1 MKREFAKHFP
11 LVLATFLL
19 LDAAW
24 LGLVAPRFYQSQIGY
39 LLRDTPNWYAAG
51 VFYLVYISG
60 LTIFVVTPAI
70 RGQSLWWGVAKGA
83 WFGVVTYATYDLTNL
98 ATIRDWPLL
107 VTLVDLAWG
116 ATLCAATTFVSAW
129 IGRRR
134 IACCR
139 VAGREGAALTEPL

>member
-1 MKREFAKHFP
+1 MKRDFAKHFP

-51 VFYLVYISG
+51 LFYLVYISG
-60 LTIFVVTPAI
+60 LTVFVVTPAI
-70 RGQSLWWGVAKGA
+70 RGQSLWLGVAKGA
-83 WFGVVTYATYDLTNL
+83 WFGIVTYATYDLTNL

-107 VTLVDLAWG
+107 VTLVDLVWG
-116 ATLCAATTFVSAW
+116 ATLCATTTLVSTW
-129 IGRRR
+129 LGQRR
-134 IACCR
+134 IACCG
-139 VAGREGAALTEPL
+139 VAAREGAALTEPG

>member
-1 MKREFAKHFP
+1 MKRDFSKHFP

-24 LGLVAPRFYQSQIGY
+24 LGLVAPRFYQAQIGY

-51 VFYLVYISG
+51 AFYLVYISG
-60 LTIFVVTPAI
+60 LTVFVVTPAI
-70 RGQSLWWGVAKGA
+70 RGGAIWWGVAKGA
-83 WFGVVTYATYDLTNL
+83 WFGIVTYATYDLTNL

-116 ATLCAATTFVSAW
+116 ATLCATTTFVSTW

-139 VAGREGAALTEPL
+139 VAGREGAALTEPV